1 MRAALHRDAIWK
13 EAKSYFL
20 VAATIVRKPKHGLKI
35 MSLIWTVEDTL
46 TIKHECEL
54 YKKDQLQQ
62 MYTTKESK
70 DFSDLYLVH
79 ENQTSTLPTLETC
92 HIKLLP

>member
-1 MRAALHRDAIWK
+1 M
-13 EAKSYFL
+13 FL
-20 VAATIVRKPKHGLKI
+20 VVII
-35 MSLIWTVEDTL
+35 EDKL

-62 MYTTKESK
+62 MYATKKSR
-70 DFSDLYLVH
+70 DMSDLYRVH

-92 HIKLLP
+92 HINLIH